1 MGRDRIEPLVE
12 PVNFKERQWLSHFR
26 YLKIRIDDSDSG
38 IQSYRG
44 TLNGDWI
51 LFEYEPK
58 LKLLTYDFSDK
69 TFEAAEHKLE
79 LEVKDRV
86 GNRTLYQA
94 TIFRKYNLE
103 E

>member
-1 MGRDRIEPLVE
+1 MY
-12 PVNFKERQWLSHFR
+12 KRQ
-26 YLKIRIDDSDSG
+26 
-38 IQSYRG
+38 
-44 TLNGDWI
+44 LNGHWI

-69 TFEAAEHKLE
+69 IFEAAEHKLE
-79 LEVKDRV
+79 LEVKDGV
-86 GNRTLYQA
+86 GNRTFYQA